1 MLFDNNEIDTEQEKN
16 AVSEQAKVK
25 SSCSRQLPQIE
36 RMRRIIDQG
45 Q

>member
-16 AVSEQAKVK
+16 AVSEQASK
-25 SSCSRQLPQIE
+25 SEEQLLETIAAN
-36 RMRRIIDQG
+36 RKRRIIDQG